1 MNDEPKATPSE
12 TKADEKTDEP
22 RSEVG
27 ETTVGDQSAG
37 SAGENPKSEDKDAFQ
52 EEVDIGAG
60 DPKPK
65 PSDEAVAKLVEALQA
80 ENVELKDRL
89 LRAAAE
95 MENMRR
101 RSEREMADTRQY
113 AVTGFAREVLSI
125 GDNLNR
131 AIAAVPEEASK
142 EGGATKTLIEGVE
155 MTERELHRVLN
166 KHGVT
171 KLEPEGKKFDP
182 NMHQAMFEVK
192 HDDAPHGT
200 VVQVVQAG
208 YSIGERV
215 LRPAMVGV
223 AKPAKK
229 TEAADKAQDAEKS
242 KADARP
248 DENAAKA
255 DEGSSKTD
263 GTPADG
269 SVTEPKAA
277 NDS

>member
-1 MNDEPKATPSE
+1 MTDEPKATPSE
-12 TKADEKTDEP
+12 SEAEEKRAEAETEASTAETGAAKSETAAAKAAGDEP
-22 RSEVG
+22 AAAADPVPEAEAEADPAEAKAEDG
-27 ETTVGDQSAG
+27 ER
-37 SAGENPKSEDKDAFQ
+37 
-52 EEVDIGAG
+52 
-60 DPKPK
+60 DPDPA
-65 PSDEAVAKLVEALQA
+65 PADDRAAKLIEALQA
-80 ENVELKDRL
+80 ENADLKDRL

-101 RSEREMADTRQY
+101 RYEREMADARQY

-125 GDNLNR
+125 GDNLSR

-142 EGGATKTLIEGVE
+142 EGGAIKALIDGVE

-182 NMHQAMFEVK
+182 NMHQAMFEVE
-192 HDDAPHGT
+192 HADMPHGT

-208 YSIGERV
+208 YSIGDRV

-223 AKPAKK
+223 ARKVDKPKPAESAEKESAEATATEGK
-229 TEAADKAQDAEKS
+229 AEEAASA
-242 KADARP
+242 
-248 DENAAKA
+248 
-255 DEGSSKTD
+255 G
-263 GTPADG
+263 
-269 SVTEPKAA
+269 PKAA

>member
-1 MNDEPKATPSE
+1 MTDEPKATPSE
-12 TKADEKTDEP
+12 SEAEEKPAAAETEASAAENDVAKNEAATEP
-22 RSEVG
+22 A
-27 ETTVGDQSAG
+27 AG
-37 SAGENPKSEDKDAFQ
+37 AEPAT
-52 EEVDIGAG
+52 G
-60 DPKPK
+60 DPAPEAEIEADPPEVKAENN
-65 PSDEAVAKLVEALQA
+65 PSDPDPAPAEDPVAKLVETLQA
-80 ENVELKDRL
+80 ENADLKDRL

-101 RSEREMADTRQY
+101 RFEREMADARQY

-125 GDNLNR
+125 GDNLSR

-142 EGGATKTLIEGVE
+142 EGGAIKALIDGVE

-182 NMHQAMFEVK
+182 NMHQAMFEVE
-192 HDDAPHGT
+192 HADVPHGT

-208 YSIGERV
+208 YSIGDRV

-223 AKPAKK
+223 ARKVDKPK
-229 TEAADKAQDAEKS
+229 QPEKS
-242 KADARP
+242 EKESAEAT
-248 DENAAKA
+248 A
-255 DEGSSKTD
+255 DEAKPEETATAG
-263 GTPADG
+263 
-269 SVTEPKAA
+269 PKAA